1 MKKLFVIFLIQFQL
15 VFSQKILNDF
25 PLSKV
30 VEETSGLEVIGDSLI
45 TFNDSGGEPAI
56 YYMSYTGEIIKK
68 RNIINSKNKDWEDI
82 TKDNKFLYIGDFGNN
97 LNNRKD
103 LKIYKVPLF
112 ENIKID
118 NETIYFSYPE
128 QESFKININ
137 TIYDAEGLISF
148 ENKLVLFTKNRA
160 KKITEVYTLSKNAG
174 EQKANKINEI
184 NVGSIVT
191 GADYNKDLELLALT
205 STINFIKY
213 YIITINNFSLEKGKQ
228 FDFNITEI
236 PIGKTQVESIK
247 IIDKN
252 TFWITSEDE
261 SSSKSARLLK
271 IKINDD
277 N

>member
-25 PLSKV
+25 ALSKV

-45 TFNDSGGEPAI
+45 TFNDSGGDPAI

-128 QESFKININ
+128 QESFKINRN

>member
-45 TFNDSGGEPAI
+45 TFNDSGGDPAI

-128 QESFKININ
+128 QESFKINRN

-191 GADYNKDLELLALT
+191 GADYNKDLELLVLT
-205 STINFIKY
+205 STINFTKY

>member
-1 MKKLFVIFLIQFQL
+1 LKKLFVIFLIQFQL

-45 TFNDSGGEPAI
+45 TFNDSGGDPAI

-128 QESFKININ
+128 QESFKINRN